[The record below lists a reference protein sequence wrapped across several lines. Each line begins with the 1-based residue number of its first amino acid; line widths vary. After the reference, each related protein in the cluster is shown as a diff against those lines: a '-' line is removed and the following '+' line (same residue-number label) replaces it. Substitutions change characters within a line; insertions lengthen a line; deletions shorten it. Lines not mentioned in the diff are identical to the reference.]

1 MSATRGLA
9 VGKFWPPHAGHVR
22 LIRKLIANC
31 DRVFILVC
39 ASKNQLPSGI
49 QRSMWL
55 QTMFP
60 EAEVVVD
67 NDWCAWHHPDE
78 CGTSC
83 TELWARR
90 VRELGLLPIDV
101 VAAGE
106 SYAERFAKALQ
117 AKCIW
122 LDRRFEVSR
131 GTSIRKDLSGGWL
144 ELPRVVRAGLYRR
157 LVILGAESTGTSTL
171 AIDLSR
177 RLNAPLVA
185 EVGRTYSWHL
195 FSQAGSMESINW
207 SEENF
212 WQIVNLQIQLER
224 DSIWGDLE
232 TIPGIFGPWLICDTD
247 TLATV
252 AWWERYLNRDIN
264 AIEKFASARPAD
276 FYVHTS
282 PSGVE
287 FDDSDPLRDGAH
299 VRLKMSDRFRELL
312 VNSGRPWL
320 EVTGSREERV
330 EQVINALR
338 KYEDESQRWIHS

>member
-1 MSATRGLA
+1 M
-9 VGKFWPPHAGHVR
+9 
-22 LIRKLIANC
+22 
-31 DRVFILVC
+31 
-39 ASKNQLPSGI
+39 
-49 QRSMWL
+49 
-55 QTMFP
+55 
-60 EAEVVVD
+60 
-67 NDWCAWHHPDE
+67 
-78 CGTSC
+78 
-83 TELWARR
+83 
-90 VRELGLLPIDV
+90 
-101 VAAGE
+101 
-106 SYAERFAKALQ
+106 
-117 AKCIW
+117 
-122 LDRRFEVSR
+122 
-131 GTSIRKDLSGGWL
+131 
-144 ELPRVVRAGLYRR
+144 
-157 LVILGAESTGTSTL
+157 
-171 AIDLSR
+171 
-177 RLNAPLVA
+177 
-185 EVGRTYSWHL
+185 
-195 FSQAGSMESINW
+195 
-207 SEENF
+207 
-212 WQIVNLQIQLER
+212 NLQIQLER